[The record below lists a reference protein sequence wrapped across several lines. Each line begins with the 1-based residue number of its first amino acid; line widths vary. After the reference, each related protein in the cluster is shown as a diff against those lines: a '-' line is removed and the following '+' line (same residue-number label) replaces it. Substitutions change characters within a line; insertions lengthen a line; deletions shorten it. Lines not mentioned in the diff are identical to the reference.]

1 MAGRPKKNV
10 ESTEIDIEDWAVD
23 KALEEM
29 KNKPIQIKSAFNNV
43 DGVGCIYYSYFFNG
57 NIPVNM
63 NTTFLPNVK
72 AYFDEENNIK
82 FSHINA

>member
-10 ESTEIDIEDWAVD
+10 ESTEEVEKTVTKEVTNETNNSIH
-23 KALEEM
+23 
-29 KNKPIQIKSAFNNV
+29 IKSAFNNI
-43 DGVGCIYYSYFFNG
+43 DGVGCIYNSYFFYG

-72 AYFDEENNIK
+72 GYFDETGNIK